1 MLLGQVFDRFVQ
13 GSPLSVMT
21 RGLLENVLQPE
32 PLDDLFEHSAEVQY
46 TRELLF
52 STVVDTMSLV
62 VCGFYK
68 SPRAVYLDRRSLFP
82 VTLKCFYEKLQ
93 GIEIQVMR
101 RLVRDTAA
109 RLESLLAELGGILPA
124 LLPGYRVKVLD
135 GNCLAGTD
143 HRLKELRGNAAAALP
158 GKSLVVLDPALG
170 LVTDV
175 FPCEDGHAQERA
187 LLPAVLETVQ
197 AGELWIEDRNFCTLG
212 FLFGVARR
220 QAFFLVREHQNLPW
234 RAVDELR
241 RVGRTETGEVWE
253 QTVEAEDETGAVLR
267 LRRVVLK
274 LDQPT
279 RDGDTEVALL
289 SNLWD
294 EGVDALTLARLYL
307 KRWTIETAFQVLTE
321 TLDCEQPRLGYPK
334 AALFAFCVTLV
345 CYNVLAVVKAAL
357 RAAHGCAKVE
367 QEVSLYHVTEQVR
380 RTYTGMMIALP
391 EEEWV
396 LFQGLSV
403 PALAQILRQLA
414 SRVRLAAVPK
424 APSRPKKPRPERKD
438 NPKEP
443 HVATAKVL
451 GQRRQQ

>member
-1 MLLGQVFDRFVQ
+1 VIERSAASSNPGIDIAGAAQRRVFRSKVDTIRPTYGFDDVSLAPGTDTIEPADVDLAQ
-13 GSPLSVMT
+13 SFA
-21 RGLLENVLQPE
+21 GL
-32 PLDDLFEHSAEVQY
+32 DLAVPILASAMDA
-46 TRELLF
+46 
-52 STVVDTMSLV
+52 VVDAWFAGAL
-62 VCGFYK
+62 
-68 SPRAVYLDRRSLFP
+68 
-82 VTLKCFYEKLQ
+82 
-93 GIEIQVMR
+93 
-101 RLVRDTAA
+101 A
-109 RLESLLAELGGILPA
+109 RLGGL
-124 LLPGYRVKVLD
+124 
-135 GNCLAGTD
+135 
-143 HRLKELRGNAAAALP
+143 
-158 GKSLVVLDPALG
+158 
-170 LVTDV
+170 
-175 FPCEDGHAQERA
+175 
-187 LLPAVLETVQ
+187 AVLNLEWVQTRFDDPGEVLERIATAPDADVQ
-197 AGELWIEDRNFCTLG
+197 AILAD
-212 FLFGVARR
+212 AY
-220 QAFFLVREHQNLPW
+220 QQP
-234 RAVDELR
+234 
-241 RVGRTETGEVWE
+241 
-253 QTVEAEDETGAVLR
+253 AEDETGAVLR

-403 PALAQILRQLA
+403 PALAQILRELA

-443 HVATAKVL
+443 HVSTAKVL